1 MTKYKEHPWPTN
13 GATRKYVDRATDRL
27 NNRCDKQV
35 ERIRGLQADLELV
48 KQQLAVLREVILDL
62 KQG

>member
-1 MTKYKEHPWPTN
+1 MKDSKHPWPTN

-27 NNRCDKQV
+27 AVRCDRQTEK
-35 ERIRGLQADLELV
+35 IRGLQADL
-48 KQQLAVLREVILDL
+48 VLLKRQMEVIREVILDL